1 MSSSRHSRN
10 WPMSRQRLD
19 VEQSLFDAGVVPVQS
34 MTFLYDD
41 SQWVEQ
47 GFEAVMDFCERRGAD
62 RHDVGVYYFEVQGPM
77 DEPVPAVQVVW
88 RA

>member
-1 MSSSRHSRN
+1 MSERVK
-10 WPMSRQRLD
+10 
-19 VEQSLFDAGVVPVQS
+19 VELALFDAGVVPVHS
-34 MTFLYDD
+34 ATFLYDD
-41 SQWVEQ
+41 SLWVEK

-62 RHDVGVYYFEVQGPM
+62 RNDVGVYYFEVQGPM